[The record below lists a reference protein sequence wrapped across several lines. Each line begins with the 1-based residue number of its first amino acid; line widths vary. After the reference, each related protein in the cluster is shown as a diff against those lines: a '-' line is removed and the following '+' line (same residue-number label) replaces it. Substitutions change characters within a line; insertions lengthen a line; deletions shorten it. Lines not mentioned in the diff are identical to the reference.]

1 VINIL
6 INLRIYYLKFL
17 RYYMIFEVRIYNI
30 NIVYTFF
37 VLINVLINVLI
48 LLTYYCKR
56 NKLKFAFY
64 CGMFR
69 TILIIFSKLIIYD
82 QRWNSSQNT
91 GRVLIESRCMG
102 QRKARLIFL
111 HFFLCHMPM
120 SSIIMWIAHAGLR
133 DPVESEYFNVRT
145 CITSHDT
152 QCFLLQV
159 NLFFLQLLKYRFAVL
174 FASFFRM
181 HPLNFLYIIHIS
193 PAQNRQF

>member
-82 QRWNSSQNT
+82 QR
-91 GRVLIESRCMG
+91 
-102 QRKARLIFL
+102 
-111 HFFLCHMPM
+111 
-120 SSIIMWIAHAGLR
+120 
-133 DPVESEYFNVRT
+133 
-145 CITSHDT
+145 
-152 QCFLLQV
+152 
-159 NLFFLQLLKYRFAVL
+159 
-174 FASFFRM
+174 
-181 HPLNFLYIIHIS
+181 
-193 PAQNRQF
+193 